1 MSDKDKDKKVETEE
15 EVKDDLSQISNS
27 SSKTITNFL
36 AATFVLVIALSF
48 GGYLLYKNFVKGNSE
63 DNQAL
68 SEIGTK
74 VDKSALTFKEAIELD
89 KKPTVEE
96 VKEEEKVEDI
106 ESNPFVVNNTSNDLK
121 VYKSDSSA
129 IIPLNSDSSNSL
141 GEINSDGTRTI
152 VSPTGDILRID
163 KNGNIIEKESGNE
176 IAYNEHDNNIMGQVF
191 SPQIAKKSKYNPNLL
206 LSKGTY
212 IGCSL
217 NTRVVSTIAGGIS
230 CTISQNVYSSN
241 GNVLLIERGSI
252 VTGYFNS
259 GQLKNGMNRIFVTWQ
274 EIKTPKNIIIPVYSG
289 ASDELGGSGM
299 VGEVDNHYLERF
311 GASILLSVIDDA
323 FNVLLNGGT
332 GTRDNKNT
340 DYTESTRETTKE
352 MASIALEKFINIEP
366 TLYKNQGDLVGIYV
380 NKDIDFSK
388 VYSLKRIVK

>member
-1 MSDKDKDKKVETEE
+1 MSDKDKKVETEE

-141 GEINSDGTRTI
+141 GEINSDGTKTI

-311 GASILLSVIDDA
+311 GASILLSVIDDT

-332 GTRDNKNT
+332 GTRGNKNT
-340 DYTESTRETTKE
+340 DYTESSRETTKE

>member
-1 MSDKDKDKKVETEE
+1 MSDKDKKVETEE
-15 EVKDDLSQISNS
+15 EVKDDLSQISS
-27 SSKTITNFL
+27 PKTITNFL

-96 VKEEEKVEDI
+96 VKEEKVEDI
-106 ESNPFVVNNTSNDLK
+106 ESNPFVVNNTSNDFK

-163 KNGNIIEKESGNE
+163 KNGNIIEKEPGNE

-274 EIKTPKNIIIPVYSG
+274 EIRTPKNIIIPVYSG

-332 GTRDNKNT
+332 GTRGNKNT
-340 DYTESTRETTKE
+340 DYTESTGETTKE

-388 VYSLKRIVK
+388 VYSLKRIIK

>member
-1 MSDKDKDKKVETEE
+1 MSDKDKKVETEE

-96 VKEEEKVEDI
+96 AKEEEKVEDI

-332 GTRDNKNT
+332 GTRGNKNT

>member
-1 MSDKDKDKKVETEE
+1 MSDKDKKVETEE
-15 EVKDDLSQISNS
+15 EVKDDLSQIS

-96 VKEEEKVEDI
+96 VKEEKVEDI
-106 ESNPFVVNNTSNDLK
+106 ESNPFVVNNTSNDFK

-176 IAYNEHDNNIMGQVF
+176 IAYNEHDNNIMGQIF

-332 GTRDNKNT
+332 GTRGNKNT
-340 DYTESTRETTKE
+340 DYTESTGETTKE

-388 VYSLKRIVK
+388 VYSLKRIIK

>member
-1 MSDKDKDKKVETEE
+1 MSDKDKKVETEE
-15 EVKDDLSQISNS
+15 EVKDDLSQISS
-27 SSKTITNFL
+27 PKTITNFL

-96 VKEEEKVEDI
+96 VKEEKVEDI
-106 ESNPFVVNNTSNDLK
+106 ESNPFVVNNTSNDFK

-274 EIKTPKNIIIPVYSG
+274 EIRTPKNIIIPVYSG

-332 GTRDNKNT
+332 GTRGNKNT

>member
-1 MSDKDKDKKVETEE
+1 MSDKDKKVETEE

-106 ESNPFVVNNTSNDLK
+106 ESNPFVVNNTYNDLK

-332 GTRDNKNT
+332 GTRGNKNT

>member
-1 MSDKDKDKKVETEE
+1 MSDKDKKVETEE

-332 GTRDNKNT
+332 GTRGNKNT

-388 VYSLKRIVK
+388 VYSLKSIVK

>member
-1 MSDKDKDKKVETEE
+1 MSDKNKKVETEE
-15 EVKDDLSQISNS
+15 EVKDDLSQIS

-63 DNQAL
+63 DDQAL

-96 VKEEEKVEDI
+96 VKEEKVEDI
-106 ESNPFVVNNTSNDLK
+106 ESNPFVVNNTSNDFK

-163 KNGNIIEKESGNE
+163 KNGNIIEKELGNE

-332 GTRDNKNT
+332 GTRGNKNT
-340 DYTESTRETTKE
+340 DYTESTGETTKE

-388 VYSLKRIVK
+388 VYSLKRIIK